1 MKKNLVNI
9 LFVVWS
15 VLILFASIIP
25 LSQEKHFEFGGS
37 IFRLD
42 YIEHFAVFFI
52 LGFLYVLKTKL
63 KLQLKL
69 SDISL
74 LIIYAAFTE
83 TIQLI
88 IPGRTFNP
96 MDLVYNIL
104 GLVFS
109 IILINKIKN
118 KVMVR
123 NV

>member
-42 YIEHFAVFFI
+42 YLEHFAVFFI
-52 LGFLYVLKTKL
+52 LGSLYVLRAKL
-63 KLQLKL
+63 RLKI
-69 SDISL
+69 SEMSL
-74 LIIYAAFTE
+74 LIIYATFTE
-83 TIQLI
+83 TIQMI

-104 GLVFS
+104 GFVFS
-109 IILINKIKN
+109 LILINKIKN

>member
-42 YIEHFAVFFI
+42 YLEHFAVFFI
-52 LGFLYVLKTKL
+52 LGSLYVLRA
-63 KLQLKL
+63 KLQLKI
-69 SDISL
+69 SAISL
-74 LIIYAAFTE
+74 LIIYATFTE

-96 MDLVYNIL
+96 MDLAYNIL
-104 GLVFS
+104 GLVLS

>member
-42 YIEHFAVFFI
+42 YLEHFAVFFI
-52 LGFLYVLKTKL
+52 LGSLYVLRAKL
-63 KLQLKL
+63 RLKI
-69 SDISL
+69 SEISL
-74 LIIYAAFTE
+74 LIIYAVFTE

-96 MDLVYNIL
+96 MDLAYNIL

>member
-1 MKKNLVNI
+1 MKKKLVNI
-9 LFVVWS
+9 LFIVW
-15 VLILFASIIP
+15 LILTFFVSVIP
-25 LSQEKHFEFGGS
+25 LSQEKHFEIGGS

-42 YIEHFAVFFI
+42 YLEHFAVFFI
-52 LGFLYVLKTKL
+52 LGSLYVLRA
-63 KLQLKL
+63 KLQLKI
-69 SDISL
+69 SAISL
-74 LIIYAAFTE
+74 LIIYATFTE

-96 MDLVYNIL
+96 MDLAYNIL

>member
-42 YIEHFAVFFI
+42 YLEHFAVFFI
-52 LGFLYVLKTKL
+52 LGSLYVLRT
-63 KLQLKL
+63 KLQLKI
-69 SDISL
+69 SEISL
-74 LIIYAAFTE
+74 LITYATFTE

-88 IPGRTFNP
+88 VPGRTFNP

-104 GLVFS
+104 GLIFS
-109 IILINKIKN
+109 ITLINKIKN

>member
-25 LSQEKHFEFGGS
+25 LSQEKHFELGGS

-42 YIEHFAVFFI
+42 YIEHFTVFFI
-52 LGFLYVLKTKL
+52 LGSLYVFRT
-63 KLQLKL
+63 KLQLKI
-69 SDISL
+69 SEISL
-74 LIIYAAFTE
+74 LIIYATFTE

-96 MDLVYNIL
+96 MDLAYNIL

-118 KVMVR
+118 KVMVK

>member
-42 YIEHFAVFFI
+42 YLEHFAVFFI
-52 LGFLYVLKTKL
+52 LGSLYVFRTKL
-63 KLQLKL
+63 HLKI
-69 SDISL
+69 SEISL
-74 LIIYAAFTE
+74 LIIYATFTE
-83 TIQLI
+83 TIQMI

-96 MDLVYNIL
+96 MDLAYNIL